1 MKRSL
6 INVFVLTVMVL
17 LLVMLNNSPVMS
29 ASDQIVLKVGHV
41 SPTESPY
48 QIGAEK
54 FAELVSYRTNGKIK
68 VTIFPNGALA
78 PDERELLEGTQ
89 KGLVDIAWSS
99 TGNIAGFVKDIQI
112 LDLPYLFVN
121 PEHVNMVV
129 DGYVGRQ
136 LMDQFDKLGFKGLAF
151 HEDGWRV
158 ITSDKPIRSLKD
170 MSGFKIR
177 AMMNP
182 MYVDMYKAMGAD
194 PTPISWAELYT
205 SLQMGVVKGQDNS
218 VTQSQAAKFFEV
230 QKAVAITNHFYSAG
244 VVVIGLGTWKKLTP
258 EQQQIVEESA
268 LEASHYQK
276 YWANKKDIELTEVLK
291 KKGITVTYPDREPF
305 VKAVQPVYAT
315 YLKQYP
321 HWETLIKQ
329 IRMLAPQQ

>member
-1 MKRSL
+1 MKRYL
-6 INVFVLTVMVL
+6 ATTFALTFLVLFVVIFNT
-17 LLVMLNNSPVMS
+17 PPAMS

-54 FAELVSYRTNGKIK
+54 FAELVSYRTDGKVK

-99 TGNIAGFVKDIQI
+99 TGNIAGFVKDIQV

-158 ITSDKPIRSLKD
+158 ITSDKPIRSLQD
-170 MSGFKIR
+170 MSRFKIR

-194 PTPISWAELYT
+194 PTPIAWAELYT
-205 SLQMGVVKGQDNS
+205 ALQMGVVKGQDNS
-218 VTQSQAAKFFEV
+218 VVQSQAAKFFEV

-258 EQQQIVEESA
+258 QQQEVVEKSA
-268 LEASHYQK
+268 LEASHFQK
-276 YWANKKDIELTEVLK
+276 YWANKKDVEFTEVLK
-291 KKGITVTYPDREPF
+291 KRGITVTYPDREPF
-305 VKAVQPVYAT
+305 VKAVQPVYAA
-315 YLKQYP
+315 YMKANP
-321 HWETLIKQ
+321 NWEGYIKQ